1 MGYAPTFHEAATGI
15 TNASPMT
22 NVATSTTTGSF
33 ESGPRIVL
41 MSAVSDFYLNYGSTS
56 TATRFYV
63 ETSAMPFRIIVD
75 DMNELYA
82 QSTSASAVNLFIISY
97 PINTIVP

>member
-1 MGYAPTFHEAATGI
+1 MAYAPTFHETATGI

-22 NVATSTTTGSF
+22 NVGGATSTGSF
-33 ESGPRIVL
+33 ATGPRIVL
-41 MSAVSDFYLNYGSTS
+41 LSAIADFYLNYGSTS
-56 TATRFYV
+56 TGTRFYV
-63 ETSAMPFRIIVD
+63 ETSAQPFKIVVD

-82 QSTSASAVNLFIISY
+82 QSTSGTAVNLFVVSY